1 MDVSPKLDELIALVE
16 SARSMPMSASC
27 VVNRAEVVAR
37 LEEVKNLLP
46 EEMNRARQILSDRDA
61 VLEESR
67 REAERV
73 ISGARE
79 ERGALIA
86 DTDVAREAYA
96 EAERILTAARLEA
109 ERIRSEADDY
119 VDQKLANFEVVLN
132 KTLAAVGRG
141 RDKMRGRRATDE
153 LGEYLKAQDDA
164 EGAPG
169 SLQAR
174 LDADEDAPFLGQG
187 APVPPQQAPGGY
199 PEQPGYAPAA
209 HQQQPQQPQVPQQPP
224 QQGGYYDTGSYPQQP
239 QQPAYEPTGYES
251 GGYEIPQYPQQH
263 QQQYGAQQP
272 GVPQQGGPVQQR
284 YDAALDETSFF
295 DTSLIDV
302 RQFNPDGR
310 QG

>member
-46 EEMNRARQILSDRDA
+46 EEMNEARRIIGDRDA

-73 ISGARE
+73 VSGARE

-96 EAERILTAARLEA
+96 EAERILTGARLEA
-109 ERIRSEADDY
+109 ERIRGEADDY
-119 VDQKLANFEVVLN
+119 VDQKLANFEVVLT
-132 KTLAAVGRG
+132 KTLSAVGRG
-141 RDKMRGRRATDE
+141 RDKMRGRKAIDD
-153 LGEYLKAQDDA
+153 LGEYLKAQDEA
-164 EGAPG
+164 GGTGQHQVG

-174 LDADEDAPFLGQG
+174 LDAEEGDAPFLGQ
-187 APVPPQQAPGGY
+187 AAAVPAQQGY

-209 HQQQPQQPQVPQQPP
+209 QQVPQPQQGYYDNGYGQPQQPVYD
-224 QQGGYYDTGSYPQQP
+224 QG
-239 QQPAYEPTGYES
+239 GYES
-251 GGYEIPQYPQQH
+251 GGYEIPQY
-263 QQQYGAQQP
+263 QQQAPYGQP
-272 GVPQQGGPVQQR
+272 GQPGQHTQGGVPQQGGHVQQR

-310 QG
+310 QGG

>member
-37 LEEVKNLLP
+37 LEEVKGLLP
-46 EEMNRARQILSDRDA
+46 AEMAEARRIITDRDA

-73 ISGARE
+73 VEGARE

-96 EAERILTAARLEA
+96 EAERILTGARLEA
-109 ERIRSEADDY
+109 ERIRTEADDY
-119 VDQKLANFEVVLN
+119 VDQKLANFEVVLT
-132 KTLAAVGRG
+132 KTLSAVGRG
-141 RDKMRGRRATDE
+141 RDKMRGRKAVDD
-153 LGEYLKAQDDA
+153 LGAYLQAQDEA
-164 EGAPG
+164 EATGQHPAG

-174 LDADEDAPFLGQG
+174 LDADENAPFLSQAAGVPAQQ
-187 APVPPQQAPGGY
+187 PPQQQPGAF
-199 PEQPGYAPAA
+199 PEQPVYAPA
-209 HQQQPQQPQVPQQPP
+209 P
-224 QQGGYYDTGSYPQQP
+224 QQGGYYDTGGYPA
-239 QQPAYEPTGYES
+239 QPAYGPAAGYES
-251 GGYEIPQYPQQH
+251 GGYEIPQY
-263 QQQYGAQQP
+263 QQQAPYGAAP
-272 GVPQQGGPVQQR
+272 GAVPQQQGGHVQQR

-310 QG
+310 QGG

>member
-46 EEMNRARQILSDRDA
+46 EEMAEARRIITDRDA
-61 VLEESR
+61 VLDESR

-73 ISGARE
+73 VSGARE

-109 ERIRSEADDY
+109 ERIRGEADDY
-119 VDQKLANFEVVLN
+119 VDQKLANFEVVLT
-132 KTLAAVGRG
+132 KTLSAVGRG
-141 RDKMRGRRATDE
+141 RDKMRGRKAVDD
-153 LGEYLKAQDDA
+153 LGAYLKAQDEA
-164 EGAPG
+164 EATGQHPVS

-174 LDADEDAPFLGQG
+174 LDADEDAPFLGQS
-187 APVPPQQAPGGY
+187 APVPAPVPAQQGGY
-199 PEQPGYAPAA
+199 PEQPQYVPAA
-209 HQQQPQQPQVPQQPP
+209 AGP
-224 QQGGYYDTGSYPQQP
+224 QQGGYYDPAYQQQP
-239 QQPAYEPTGYES
+239 VYDQGGYES
-251 GGYEIPQYPQQH
+251 GGYEIPQY
-263 QQQYGAQQP
+263 QQQGQYGQG
-272 GVPQQGGPVQQR
+272 GVPQQGGHGHVEQR

-310 QG
+310 QGG